1 MVTTDCFIVL
11 ILFVKFWQ
19 VSCVKRIGLT
29 SIIAAILL
37 APLFAPPAT
46 ALVNERESTVWGHIF
61 AGQSNVKTYNATVT
75 GGAHL
80 DAKSKFEVVYN
91 NFPAWAQ
98 TEMQAAVD
106 VWAANFQSTV
116 PIKVEATWA
125 RSQVYGLLGSA
136 RPGNYFN
143 NFVNTPDPTLWYTSA
158 FANAIAGR
166 DLDKNNPEI
175 VIQVNSSAAW
185 DTRNDGKPS
194 GSEYD
199 LQSVFIHEIGHGLGF
214 LSTDS
219 YDPFFGY
226 GSIDQPTP
234 FDAYLQLDD
243 GRRLSDLPSPS
254 IELGKALTSNLNW
267 SGAKGIAANGGI
279 KPKIYTPKIYENG
292 SSVSHL
298 DEATFS
304 NTGVNS
310 VMTPS
315 LDAGEVFREPG
326 PLLLAMLEDMRN
338 KPPAGI
344 AVGIPNVVRNLQ
356 VLVGDSS
363 AIITFDPPTN
373 VRSAQVTSYAIKNTK
388 TGSITYANSSP
399 FAVKGLKN
407 GTSYT
412 FSVSAINNNGAS
424 ELVTSEAVTPVSAWK
439 STLIDNSS
447 DAKLLAS
454 TNLNN
459 KPFIAYISS
468 KTGTLRTATYVNGAW
483 KKVVIDGM
491 GGTAGRT
498 SRKLGGHLSL
508 CTTGTGTR
516 QVVHLFYGDITDNDL
531 RHATITDSTMSF
543 EVVDGNAASIQPYD
557 QSARVRTASEVSYS
571 SACVATTT
579 TLQVFY
585 RDESQGVLL
594 GAVKKSNKW
603 SYELIDGD
611 RKEDGRTT
619 GDVAFHLDAYLS
631 GTTTYLI
638 YDSVLVVNQK
648 KDATSGEI
656 RLATRDGA
664 SANTWLYETLDSPST
679 TASVLGYDVA
689 INKVGGKLTGAWLA
703 ASGATLPNPSQ
714 VRTQIIDGATTTYA
728 TSKFG
733 APNAPLNLNGS
744 TLVLS
749 CQKRLCAIDTVS
761 KKVSLISGWQSD
773 EPIQNSWITL
783 NGVRYLVAGINGQLV
798 SLKQ

>member
-1 MVTTDCFIVL
+1 M
-11 ILFVKFWQ
+11 
-19 VSCVKRIGLT
+19 KRRGLQA
-29 SIIAAILL
+29 IIAAILL

-61 AGQSNVKTYNATVT
+61 AGQTSVKTYNATSNS
-75 GGAHL
+75 GSHL
-80 DAKSKFEVVYN
+80 QEKSKIEVTYN

-98 TEMQAAVD
+98 TDIQAAVD
-106 VWAANFQSTV
+106 VWAANFESSV
-116 PIKVEATWA
+116 PIKVDATWG

-143 NFVNTPDPTLWYTSA
+143 NFVNAPDPTLWYPSA
-158 FANAIAGR
+158 LANALAGR

-175 VIQVNSSAAW
+175 VIQVNSAAPW

-194 GSEYD
+194 LSEYD

-219 YDPFFGY
+219 YDPFFGF

-234 FDAYLQLDD
+234 FDAYLQLED

-254 IELGKALTSNLNW
+254 IELGRALTNTLVW
-267 SGAKGIAANGGI
+267 SGAKGIAANGGV
-279 KPKIYTPKIYENG
+279 KPKIYTPSRYANG

-298 DEATFS
+298 DESTFANS
-304 NTGVNS
+304 GLNS
-310 VMTPS
+310 VMTPN

-326 PLLLAMLEDMRN
+326 SLLLGIMEDMRN

-373 VRSAQVTSYAIKNTK
+373 VRSAQVTSYAIKNIKSGVT
-388 TGSITYANSSP
+388 TYANTSP
-399 FAVKGLKN
+399 FIVTGLKN

-424 ELVTSEAVTPVSAWK
+424 DLVTTEPVTPVATWK
-439 STLIDNSS
+439 TSIIDNAS

-454 TNLNN
+454 ATLNN
-459 KPFIAYISS
+459 QPFIAYISS
-468 KTGTLRTATYVNGAW
+468 KTGTLRTATYTNGVW

-491 GGTAGRT
+491 GGAAGRT
-498 SRKLGGHLSL
+498 NHKLGGHLSL
-508 CTTGTGTR
+508 CTAGTGTR
-516 QVVHLFYGDITDNDL
+516 QIIHLFYGDTADNDL
-531 RHATITDSTMSF
+531 RHATITPTSYTF
-543 EVVDGNAASIQPYD
+543 EVVDGNAPSIQSYD
-557 QSARVRTASEVSYS
+557 QTVRVRTGSDVSYS

-579 TLQVFY
+579 VLQVFY

-611 RKEDGRTT
+611 RKTDGRTT
-619 GDVAFHLDAYLS
+619 GDVAFHLDAYLNGS
-631 GTTTYLI
+631 TTYLI

-648 KDATSGEI
+648 KDATAGEI
-656 RLATRDGA
+656 RLASRDGS
-664 SANTWLYETLDSPST
+664 SANTWIYQTLDSPST
-679 TASVLGYDVA
+679 SASVLGYDVA

-714 VRTQIIDGATTTYA
+714 VRTQVIDGALTTYS

-733 APNAPLNLNGS
+733 TPNAPINLNG
-744 TLVLS
+744 TTMVLS
-749 CQKRLCAIDTVS
+749 CQKRLCAIDTIT
-761 KKVSLISGWQSD
+761 KKITLISGWQSD
-773 EPIQNSWITL
+773 DPIQNGWITL

-798 SLKQ
+798 TLKP

>member
-1 MVTTDCFIVL
+1 MKRWGLSSIVAAL
-11 ILFVKFWQ
+11 L
-19 VSCVKRIGLT
+19 LT
-29 SIIAAILL
+29 SVVT
-37 APLFAPPAT
+37 PPAN
-46 ALVNERESTVWGHIF
+46 ALGNERDSNVWGHIF
-61 AGQSNVKTYNATVT
+61 AGKASVKTYNATT
-75 GGAHL
+75 TSGAHL
-80 DAKSKFEVVYN
+80 ESKSKFEVTYN

-98 TEMQAAVD
+98 SEIQAAVD
-106 VWAANFQSTV
+106 VWSANFQSSV
-116 PIKVEATWA
+116 PIKVEATWG

-143 NFVNTPDPTLWYTSA
+143 NFINAPDATLWYPSA
-158 FANAIAGR
+158 LANALAGR
-166 DLDKNNPEI
+166 DLDKSNPEI
-175 VIQVNSSAAW
+175 VIQVNSAAAW

-234 FDAYLQLDD
+234 FDAYLQLTD

-254 IELGKALTSNLNW
+254 VELGRALTSTLLW
-267 SGAKGIAANGGI
+267 SGAKGIAANGGV
-279 KPKIYTPKIYENG
+279 KPKIYTPSRYESG

-298 DEATFS
+298 DEATFAS
-304 NTGVNS
+304 AGINS

-326 PLLLAMLEDMRN
+326 SLLLAMMEDMRN

-344 AVGIPNVVRNLQ
+344 AVGVPSVVRNLQ
-356 VLVGDSS
+356 VLIGDSS

-373 VRSAQVTSYAIKNTK
+373 VRSAQVTSYAIKNLKSGT
-388 TGSITYANSSP
+388 TTYANTSP
-399 FAVKGLKN
+399 FTVTGLKN

-412 FSVSAINNNGAS
+412 FAVSAINSNGTS
-424 ELVTSEAVTPVSAWK
+424 DVVTTEAVTPVSTWK
-439 STLIDNSS
+439 SSVIDNAS
-447 DAKLLAS
+447 DAKYLVTS
-454 TNLNN
+454 TLNN
-459 KPFIAYISS
+459 RPFIAYISS
-468 KTGTLRTATYVNGAW
+468 KTGTLRTAIYINGSW
-483 KKVVIDGM
+483 KKTVVDGM

-498 SRKLGGHLSL
+498 NHKLGGHISL
-508 CTTGTGTR
+508 CTTGTGSR
-516 QVVHLFYGDITDNDL
+516 QIVHLFYGDIVDNDL
-531 RHATITDSTMSF
+531 RHATITDSAISF
-543 EVVDGNAASIQPYD
+543 EVVDGNAATIQSYEATD
-557 QSARVRTASEVSYS
+557 RVRTGSDVTVA
-571 SACVATTT
+571 SACVATTSA
-579 TLQVFY
+579 LQVFY

-594 GAVKKSNKW
+594 GAIKKSNKW

-611 RKEDGRTT
+611 RKTDGRTT
-619 GDVAFHLDAYLS
+619 GDVGFHIDALLS
-631 GTTTYLI
+631 GATTYLI

-648 KDATSGEI
+648 KVATSGEI
-656 RLATRDGA
+656 RLASRDGA
-664 SANTWLYETLDSPST
+664 SPNTWIYETLDSPST

-714 VRTQIIDGATTTYA
+714 IRTQVIDGQTTTYT

-733 APNAPLNLNGS
+733 APNAPINLSGTS
-744 TLVLS
+744 MVLS
-749 CQKRLCAIDTVS
+749 CQKRLCAVDTIT
-761 KKVSLISGWQSD
+761 KKVSLISGWQSED
-773 EPIQNSWITL
+773 PIQNSWITL
-783 NGVRYLVAGINGQLV
+783 NGVRYLVAGISGQLV